1 MMTGFGMGFGW
12 FGFLLMAIFWITIIA
27 AAIWFFSNLFPQN
40 KQTNNQT
47 ASGDQSETAVTI
59 LKKRYARGEIS
70 KEEFETLRH
79 DLER

>member
-12 FGFLLMAIFWITIIA
+12 IGYLMMAIFWIAIIA
-27 AAIWFFSNLFPQN
+27 TAIWFFSNLFPQN
-40 KQTNNQT
+40 KQTKEQPT
-47 ASGDQSETAVTI
+47 SGDQSETTVTI

-70 KEEFETLRH
+70 KEEFETLRQ

>member
-12 FGFLLMAIFWITIIA
+12 FGFLMMAVFWIAIIA

-40 KQTNNQT
+40 KQSTNGNE
-47 ASGDQSETAVTI
+47 SETAVAI

-70 KEEFETLRH
+70 KEEFETMRH
-79 DLER
+79 DLEQ